1 MLVCDMD
8 ARVVQRIVGEFNHI
22 DIDRSGKVTA
32 MELFNFYS
40 VMDTEFNRRAMTIMD
55 DQPPSNMSLDV
66 LEYVAAV
73 YNFCTHGRR
82 RRASTSTPRG
92 RRVDAAESSRRRRG
106 AVASTPRSRR
116 VDAAGRSLSTTWR
129 QLSDNLTYDT
139 HKPLGTSKE
148 LGDDFAEVFARVLV
162 GD

>member
-1 MLVCDMD
+1 
-8 ARVVQRIVGEFNHI
+8 
-22 DIDRSGKVTA
+22 

-40 VMDTEFNRRAMTIMD
+40 VMDTGFNRRAMTIMD

-82 RRASTSTPRG
+82 RRASASTPRG

-106 AVASTPRSRR
+106 AVASTPRGVAESLFWCIATRAARR
-116 VDAAGRSLSTTWR
+116 AHLRAHADEF
-129 QLSDNLTYDT
+129 
-139 HKPLGTSKE
+139 P
-148 LGDDFAEVFARVLV
+148 
-162 GD
+162 